1 MNKVKGLI
9 EKVLASKDKFIAGAE
24 LAAVFMLAT
33 PNLAAE
39 QNQKVDVVNEI
50 NVADDFAMCVEQVLK
65 SNASVYKFYKMSG
78 KERQHLMMTNYDLW
92 LKLDRQM
99 NAVLNQCKEKLLSAK
114 LAGNRLTES
123 DIEQLGYICNDLMC
137 DKCSN
142 VECLIDNGKSC
153 VIKCE
158 DILAK
163 VAEESGGDLSV
174 FLEKT
179 KNVKNKAIQNLRGSQ
194 GR

>member
-1 MNKVKGLI
+1 
-9 EKVLASKDKFIAGAE
+9 
-24 LAAVFMLAT
+24 MLAT

-39 QNQKVDVVNEI
+39 QNQKADVVNEI
-50 NVADDFAMCVEQVLK
+50 NAADDFAMCVERVLK

-78 KERQHLMMTNYDLW
+78 TERHNLMKTNYDLW
-92 LKLDRQM
+92 LKLDKQM
-99 NAVLNQCKEKLLSAK
+99 TAVLNQCKEKVLSAK

-137 DKCSN
+137 DMCAN
-142 VECLIDNGKSC
+142 VECLIDTGKSC

-158 DILAK
+158 DILTK
-163 VAEESGGDLSV
+163 VAEESAEEDEESPYLG
-174 FLEKT
+174 KT
-179 KNVKNKAIQNLRGSQ
+179 KNLQNKVIQNIRGSQ